1 LVIAP
6 AGADSAK
13 ATITA
18 LVISFFI
25 ARSFR
30 AERLHLPRHDCST
43 DSLAST
49 LHTDPIHQEKF
60 RRRDCRFST
69 DKIKEE

>member
-1 LVIAP
+1 V
-6 AGADSAK
+6 
-13 ATITA
+13 
-18 LVISFFI
+18 
-25 ARSFR
+25 
-30 AERLHLPRHDCST
+30 HLPRHENNAP